1 MTRLIARVLLA
12 AFIVGLAAC
21 ASTPKRDLEH
31 DRIASQLRQ
40 FEEDTVLAPLAR
52 SELARV
58 REALRRMAETSTR
71 DPLVRQHLSYIAERR
86 LDIAKA
92 TAQAVSMEAQII
104 ELAREHDRILVEA
117 SRREAEV
124 SRLESEKLR
133 VQSLARAEEAERARL
148 DADAARAETEQSQAA
163 LDAAQREA
171 EQARR
176 LAEAQATEVELAKRE
191 AELAQAAADSLRI
204 QMQSLKAR
212 EESRGS
218 VMTLGESVF
227 AAGQSELLPDALA
240 NLDKVVEFVNQDP
253 SRRIRV
259 EGHTDGRGSVNLNQ
273 VLSQRRADA
282 VGEALVQRGVSAERL
297 TAIGRG
303 SAVPIAT
310 NDSDEGRAR
319 NRRVEIILLAK

>member
-1 MTRLIARVLLA
+1 MTRALLLLV
-12 AFIVGLAAC
+12 ILLLAAC
-21 ASTPKRDLEH
+21 ASAPKRDLEH

-40 FEEDTVLAPLAR
+40 FEEDNTLAQHAR
-52 SELARV
+52 SEIARV
-58 REALRRMAETSTR
+58 REALRRMAETRSR
-71 DPLVRQHLSYIAERR
+71 DPALRQHLSYIAERR

-92 TAQAVSMEAQII
+92 TAQAVLLENELV

-124 SRLESEKLR
+124 SRLEAEKLR
-133 VQSLARAEEAERARL
+133 VQSLARAEEAERARM
-148 DADAARAETEQSQAA
+148 DAEAARAETEQSQQA

-176 LAEAQATEVELAKRE
+176 LAEAQAAEAELAKRE

-212 EESRGS
+212 EETRGS
-218 VMTLGESVF
+218 VMTLGEAVF
-227 AAGQSELLPDALA
+227 APGQSTLLPDALA

-253 SRRIRV
+253 TRRIRI
-259 EGHTDGRGSVNLNQ
+259 EGHTDARGSANLNQ
-273 VLSQRRADA
+273 VLSQQRADA
-282 VGEALVQRGVSAERL
+282 VSEALVARGVDAARL

-303 SAVPIAT
+303 ASVPVAT
-310 NDSDEGRAR
+310 NDSNEGRAK
-319 NRRVEIILLAK
+319 NRRVEIVLLPK